1 MRKVIVIAIMSLDGF
16 IAGPGGD
23 VMVMPMDHSF
33 DEYNLERMKAA
44 GTTLLGRISY
54 GFFKGFWP
62 GVDGNDAFG
71 PTQQE
76 FSRLDNAIAKVV
88 VSDTLTM
95 DQTAPWTDTTTI
107 VRRADAHAA
116 VAELR
121 RGEESEGDIVVWASH
136 ILWNDLLAAGL
147 VDELHLMVGPVV
159 LGEGVPAFEDGAP
172 ALTLLDTRTWEGSSN
187 VLHRYAVA
195 NS

>member
-1 MRKVIVIAIMSLDGF
+1 MRKLIVISIVSLDGF
-16 IAGPGGD
+16 IAGPGGN

-44 GTTLLGRISY
+44 GTSVLGRTSY
-54 GFFKGFWP
+54 DFFKAFWP

-71 PTQQE
+71 PVQQE
-76 FSRLDNAIAKVV
+76 FSRLDNAIPKVV

-95 DQTAPWTDTTTI
+95 DATAPWTDTTTI

-116 VAELR
+116 IAELK
-121 RGEESEGDIVVWASH
+121 RGEESEGDIVIWASH

-159 LGEGVPAFEDGAP
+159 LGAGVPAFEGEPP
-172 ALTLLDTRTWEGSSN
+172 ALRLIDTRTWEGSSN
-187 VLHRYAVA
+187 VLVRYAVG
-195 NS
+195 S